1 MLINNLNLKK
11 ELQLKLHKNYFN
23 IMKLDKI

>member
-11 ELQLKLHKNYFN
+11 ELQLRLHKKYSN